1 MSLSSKALIYK
12 KFELASLIKG
22 YGGPGKAMFV
32 NCEELGI
39 LLKGIIKFLKIII

>member
-39 LLKGIIKFLKIII
+39 LLIRNNKVFKNNN